1 MARGRKASE
10 SEEPQEDTGT
20 VQAIGKGAFM
30 TLFRK
35 VSAATREM
43 DADKASIGGM
53 ISDAVENKR
62 LHKKAFA
69 WCRMV
74 SKMAPSKRS
83 EYLFSLDLYRT
94 WFAEWDKQLDLFR
107 ANGGAEEEA
116 GDDDGDGDEGSSDD
130 ADDEHEG
137 AHVHHLRTNQAN

>member
-1 MARGRKASE
+1 MARGRKPAADP
-10 SEEPQEDTGT
+10 EPQEQATT
-20 VQAIGKGAFM
+20 VRAIVKSAFM

-35 VSAATREM
+35 VSAAGREM
-43 DADKASIGGM
+43 DAEKASIGGM

-74 SKMAPSKRS
+74 NKMAPSKRS

-94 WFAEWDKQLDLFR
+94 WFPEWDKQLDMFR
-107 ANGGAEEEA
+107 ANGGEEEA
-116 GDDDGDGDEGSSDD
+116 ADEGDEDGGDGAGDGD
-130 ADDEHEG
+130 AEHEG
-137 AHVHHLRTNQAN
+137 AHVH